1 MFMSNHSEDR
11 AHERTVPVAPRPVFE
26 LTTSPHFPAWLAA
39 QRASLVFTTYQTAK
53 VFFIGLQPTGRLS
66 IFERTLER
74 VMGLSVSAST
84 LHLSTLYQIW
94 RFENA
99 LAPGK
104 TFQGYDAVYTPRE
117 SRVTGELDVHDVE
130 VDDAGRVLFS
140 NTLFNC
146 VATFDPQHSFRPVWQ
161 PPWISKLVPEDRCH
175 LNGLALRDGK
185 LRYVTAVSRSDVTD
199 GWRDKRRAGG
209 VVVDVETNEIVCDGL
224 SMPHSPRWH
233 RGSLYLID
241 SGSGFF
247 GRVDLEE
254 RAFERLV
261 FCPGFARGL
270 AFSGDFAL
278 IGLSDRRE
286 TRTFQDLE
294 LEENLRA
301 RDAEAR
307 AGLLVVDLRD
317 FSTPHW
323 LRLAGVV
330 RELYDVGVLPGI
342 IRPMAVGFQ
351 SDEIR
356 RYLSFPREGPEEA
369 ESGAGARQERDRDET
384 TKLQGDMQ

>member
-1 MFMSNHSEDR
+1 MHETAPASEPSR
-11 AHERTVPVAPRPVFE
+11 AAPGPGEPAKATPVFE
-26 LTTSPHFPAWLAA
+26 LTTSIHFAAWLGAL
-39 QRASLVFTTYQTAK
+39 RASLVFTTYQTGK
-53 VFFIGLQPTGRLS
+53 VFFIGLAPSGRLS

-74 VMGLSVSAST
+74 VMGLHATPTT

-94 RFENA
+94 RFENS
-99 LAPGK
+99 LAPGE

-117 SRVTGELDVHDVE
+117 SRVTGEVDAHDIA
-130 VDDAGRVLFS
+130 VDSSGQVLFS

-146 VATFDPQHSFRPVWQ
+146 VSTLDAHHSFRPVWQ
-161 PPWISKLVPEDRCH
+161 PPWIARLLPEDHCH

-199 GWRDKRRAGG
+199 GWRDRRASSG
-209 VVVDVETNEIVCDGL
+209 VAVDIETGEVVCEGL

-233 RGSLYLID
+233 QGRLWLID
-241 SGSGFF
+241 SGSGWF
-247 GRVDLEE
+247 GRVDLEK
-254 RAFERLV
+254 RKFERLV

-270 AFSGDFAL
+270 AFAGDFAV

-286 TRTFQDLE
+286 NRTFQGLE

-307 AGLLVVDLRD
+307 AGLLIVDLKTM
-317 FSTPHW
+317 STPHW
-323 LRLAGVV
+323 LRLGGVV
-330 RELYDVGVLPGI
+330 RELYDVAVLPGI

-356 RYLSFPREGPEEA
+356 RYLSFPRPVTG
-369 ESGAGARQERDRDET
+369 GGN
-384 TKLQGDMQ
+384 